1 MVKGGTELT
10 GKIGEFLSRAVYH
23 LLWSRFVRYE
33 LVCQCFPAL
42 YTKLLLFVGEG
53 GVWGLSFCF
62 WFLVF
67 HFKIILYAPNVCFAD
82 GHSDIVLL
90 CCNE

>member
-1 MVKGGTELT
+1 M
-10 GKIGEFLSRAVYH
+10 YH
-23 LLWSRFVRYE
+23 LLWSGFVRCE

-53 GVWGLSFCF
+53 GCLGVVVL
-62 WFLVF
+62 FLFFSVF

-82 GHSDIVLL
+82 GRCDIVLL

>member
-1 MVKGGTELT
+1 M
-10 GKIGEFLSRAVYH
+10 YH
-23 LLWSRFVRYE
+23 LLWSGFVRYE
-33 LVCQCFPAL
+33 PVCQCFPAL
-42 YTKLLLFVGEG
+42 YTKLLLFVLG
-53 GVWGLSFCF
+53 GGGGRGGLFF
-62 WFLVF
+62 GFLVF